1 MSRTLYGSLAL
12 GALAI
17 VLTDSDPALAPP
29 KHLEAPVETHVI
41 RPLAEARNHMVVRIE
56 PEAIPEPVP
65 EAIEVATIP
74 EVVEP
79 EPAAVV
85 VEPEPIPDPIPER
98 EDGEEGFT
106 STWTTDQEDSA
117 LDPEVQVKRI
127 DSDHDVEAVF
137 VIDTTGSMGWIFD
150 TARDKA
156 LQLVKALEKSRD
168 EGKKVRA
175 ALVDYKDRRRV
186 YRSDGRYRGLHSKSH
201 LEVTPLTSDWST
213 LRGAF
218 GAMRADGGGDLE
230 EDTQGALL
238 AALDDLTWSKGED
251 VTRLVYLIG
260 DAPSQRYA
268 DQPGLKA
275 IAERLGREGFRVHA
289 FNASDERHPHHERVR
304 NDWMLLSNATG
315 GTYEVIRLAEG
326 AVPGRPVTCRIPA
339 PTRRSPGLWIGP
351 GDGEPLTLGE
361 DLPDIVPVPRE
372 VPGDPVEAP
381 APRPRKFKG
390 LGLEVWSDI

>member
-1 MSRTLYGSLAL
+1 MSRSLYGFLAL

-29 KHLEAPVETHVI
+29 AGAEAPVETHVL
-41 RPLAEARNHMVVRIE
+41 RPLRESRDHLVVRYDE
-56 PEAIPEPVP
+56 PIPEELHCAVEEFVPPPPVIPEP
-65 EAIEVATIP
+65 EEV
-74 EVVEP
+74 EVEP
-79 EPAAVV
+79 IVYEP
-85 VEPEPIPDPIPER
+85 PPTR
-98 EDGEEGFT
+98 EDFK

-127 DSDHDVEAVF
+127 DKHHDVEAVF

-150 TARDKA
+150 TAREKA
-156 LQLVKALEKSRD
+156 LELVKALEASRA

-175 ALVDYKDRRRV
+175 ALVDYKDRRMVRG
-186 YRSDGRYRGLHSKSH
+186 SDGSHRGYSKTSH
-201 LEVTPLTSDWST
+201 LNVTPLTSDWSE

-218 GAMRADGGGDLE
+218 GAMRASGGGDLE

-238 AALDDLTWSKGED
+238 ASLDDLTWTDGED

-260 DAPSQRYA
+260 DAPAKRYE

-275 IAERLGREGFRVHA
+275 LAERLGRRGFRVHA
-289 FNASDERHPHHERVR
+289 FNASDERHAHHEQVR

-315 GTYEVIRLAEG
+315 GSYEVIRKAG
-326 AVPGRPVTCRIPA
+326 SVPGAPPTVCRRPARPLVRA
-339 PTRRSPGLWIGP
+339 RSKDLDLWIGP
-351 GDGEPLTLGE
+351 GDAEPELH
-361 DLPDIVPVPRE
+361 
-372 VPGDPVEAP
+372 P
-381 APRPRKFKG
+381 APPSHRTERPRASEPRRLGG